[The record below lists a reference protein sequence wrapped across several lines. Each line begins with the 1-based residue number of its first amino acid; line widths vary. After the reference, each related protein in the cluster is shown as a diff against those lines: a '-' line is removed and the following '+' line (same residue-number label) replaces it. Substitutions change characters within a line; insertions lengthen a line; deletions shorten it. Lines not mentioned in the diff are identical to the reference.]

1 MREREKKRLK
11 RKKQSIGSYA
21 YYFKQKIRDK
31 YDERN
36 PPTTMEDIIAEE
48 LLAEEEARK
57 AADEKML
64 QMAKKAG
71 KSGGG
76 GDGFSP
82 VSSPKNSDRP
92 ASPQSPTSVAALDS
106 PVPKPSS

>member
-11 RKKQSIGSYA
+11 RKKQTIGTYA
-21 YYFKQKIRDK
+21 YYFKASVRDK

-36 PPTTMEDIIAEE
+36 PPTTMEDVIAEE
-48 LLAEEEARK
+48 MLAEEEARK
-57 AADEKML
+57 AADEKIL

-71 KSGGG
+71 KNPSG
-76 GDGFSP
+76 GDGMSP
-82 VSSPKNSDRP
+82 VSSPKNGDRP